1 MQQVTIQSNNTIIIG
16 KDTKLTAQEMI
27 SKEVKSFKWSFDNI
41 ALIEKESNKS
51 SLPLNHYCQVAILF
65 NIRQS

>member
-51 SLPLNHYCQVAILF
+51 SLTI
-65 NIRQS
+65 